1 MTLEEFDRF
10 PQRDRQTIFND
21 MSQLYEIICTHPAD
35 VKELRILADW
45 HEPIGAFGDNL
56 VAYLECLSPYK

>member
-10 PQRDRQTIFND
+10 PQRDRQVFFND

-35 VKELRILADW
+35 IKEMLILADW
-45 HEPIGAFGDNL
+45 HESIGAFGDNL
-56 VAYLECLSPYK
+56 VAYLKFLSPCK